1 MSGPDVIDTEAPNP
15 PWRHRDER
23 RRHFFQRLS
32 DRTPLRTKLIT
43 AVLVLV
49 IIALSVISFASVN
62 VLSSYLTTQ
71 HDTQLRSVSQRIVAD
86 PTGAF
91 ANLSANIA
99 YPVAGNADVFAGVQQ
114 PGNQLSPMSS
124 GPRLGGGAT
133 FGNSQPSVPDV
144 PTSQAWAT
152 ANSGKLVTVNAQ
164 SGSDS
169 WRVIAA
175 PITIGTVSGTLVV
188 AYDLGDISAEI
199 HRLITVD
206 LIVSAAIIVVLAIVA
221 IAVVRAN
228 LRPLNDIELTAGQIA
243 SGHLDHRVPEG
254 DPRTEIGSL
263 GQSLNAMLSQ
273 IERAFHSQEESEQ
286 AAHDSEERM
295 RRFIADAS
303 HELRTPLTTIR
314 GFAAHYRMR
323 GGAGGSRRTGNGGRD
338 GRSEDQ
344 EQPFRTD
351 AFVPQSANGAS
362 HGGLTPEGPSLG
374 DAPRDDLAPAGMP
387 PEELDHL
394 IGRVEAEAT
403 RMGLLVE
410 DLLTLAR
417 LDQQRPLNLAPVDVL
432 TLAADAVQDARIVSP
447 GRPIDLIVA
456 PGTAFL
462 VEGDEQRLRQVL
474 GNLVNN
480 ALTHTPAGT
489 PVRVKI
495 GAGTLPPMAAGRP
508 VGSAAGNAD
517 GFASGAEG
525 TATAGREPVPAVVL
539 DVEDDGPGMPPE
551 QAQRVFE
558 RFYRA
563 DAARNRASGGTGLGL
578 AIVAGLVSAHGG
590 TVSVRTAPGE
600 GADFQVRLPL
610 SPDALVSDDPDDT
623 LPDSE
628 LAGASS
634 RPVSHSATTFS
645 CGPTPSYQF

>member
-1 MSGPDVIDTEAPNP
+1 MSGPDVVDTEAPTP

-23 RRHFFQRLS
+23 GRHFFQRLS

-43 AVLVLV
+43 AVLALV
-49 IIALSVISFASVN
+49 IVALAVISVASV
-62 VLSSYLTTQ
+62 VLLRTNLTTQ
-71 HDTQLRSVSQRIVAD
+71 QDGKLQSGFAHIVSSVGNRTIEATPGATSITPSDLVLGIQATGGQLTSPTYQGQNFAGMGNVGEQGSLPSL
-86 PTGAF
+86 PTGANW
-91 ANLSANIA
+91 APAPN
-99 YPVAGNADVFAGVQQ
+99 GVLLTV
-114 PGNQLSPMSS
+114 PAVS
-124 GPRLGGGAT
+124 GG
-133 FGNSQPSVPDV
+133 
-144 PTSQAWAT
+144 
-152 ANSGKLVTVNAQ
+152 
-164 SGSDS
+164 DS
-169 WRVIAA
+169 WRVMAV
-175 PITIGTVSGTLVV
+175 TVSFVNETTGKTEAGTLVLGV
-188 AYDLGDISAEI
+188 DLGPVNADIE
-199 HRLITVD
+199 RLAVVD
-206 LIVSAAIIVVLAIVA
+206 LAVSGAIVIVLAMVA
-221 IAVVRAN
+221 IAVVQAN
-228 LRPLNDIELTAGQIA
+228 LRALNDIELTAGQIA
-243 SGHLDHRVPEG
+243 KGHLDHRVPEG

-273 IERAFHSQEESEQ
+273 IEQAFHAQEESEQ
-286 AAHDSEERM
+286 AAHESEERM

-323 GGAGGSRRTGNGGRD
+323 GGAGAGRAGVNGGRG
-338 GRSEDQ
+338 GRLEDQ
-344 EQPFRTD
+344 EQSSRTD
-351 AFVPQSANGAS
+351 AFVPRSGNGSLSSAV
-362 HGGLTPEGPSLG
+362 TPEGSSRGGASSDETSPV
-374 DAPRDDLAPAGMP
+374 DGMP

-394 IGRVEAEAT
+394 IARVEAEAT

-417 LDQQRPLNLAPVDVL
+417 LDQQRPLNIAPVDVL

-462 VEGDEQRLRQVL
+462 VDGDEQRLRQVL

-495 GAGTLPPMAAGRP
+495 GAGTLPPTADRQAG
-508 VGSAAGNAD
+508 GASSANGAGFAGGTGNA
-517 GFASGAEG
+517 AAAAE
-525 TATAGREPVPAVVL
+525 RPVPAVVL
-539 DVEDDGPGMPPE
+539 DVEDDGPGMPAE

-578 AIVAGLVSAHGG
+578 AIVAGLVNAHGG
-590 TVSVRTAPGE
+590 TVSVRTAPGN

-610 SPDALVSDDPDDT
+610 SPDALASSDDPDDT
-623 LPDSE
+623 LPD
-628 LAGASS
+628 
-634 RPVSHSATTFS
+634 
-645 CGPTPSYQF
+645 

>member
-1 MSGPDVIDTEAPNP
+1 VVATGPDVVDTEAPNP
-15 PWRHRDER
+15 PWRHREER
-23 RRHFFQRLS
+23 RRHLLQRLS

-43 AVLVLV
+43 AVLALV
-49 IIALSVISFASVN
+49 IIALAVISVASV
-62 VLSSYLTTQ
+62 VLLRTNLTTQ
-71 HDTQLRSVSQRIVAD
+71 QDGKLRTSFARIVAGV
-86 PTGAF
+86 PTITATPGATEITSSGMLLGIQATGGQLNSPPYQGQNF
-91 ANLSANIA
+91 AGMGNVREQGSLPSLPTSANWA
-99 YPVAGNADVFAGVQQ
+99 PAPNGV
-114 PGNQLSPMSS
+114 L
-124 GPRLGGGAT
+124 LT
-133 FGNSQPSVPDV
+133 VPSV
-144 PTSQAWAT
+144 
-152 ANSGKLVTVNAQ
+152 SG
-164 SGSDS
+164 GDS
-169 WRVIAA
+169 WRVMAV
-175 PITIGTVSGTLVV
+175 TVSFGNLTTGKAETGTLVLGV
-188 AYDLGDISAEI
+188 DLGPVNADIE
-199 HRLITVD
+199 RLAVVD
-206 LIVSAAIIVVLAIVA
+206 LAVSGAIVIVLAVAA
-221 IAVVRAN
+221 IAVVQAN

-243 SGHLDHRVPEG
+243 KGHLDHRVPEG

-273 IERAFHSQEESEQ
+273 IERAFHAQEESEQ

-323 GGAGGSRRTGNGGRD
+323 GGAGSLRRTGNGGRD

-344 EQPFRTD
+344 EQSSRTD
-351 AFVPQSANGAS
+351 AFVPQSTNGS
-362 HGGLTPEGPSLG
+362 PLGGPTPEGSSRGGASRDSLASG
-374 DAPRDDLAPAGMP
+374 GMP

-394 IGRVEAEAT
+394 IARVEAEAT

-447 GRPIDLIVA
+447 GRPIDLVVA

-462 VEGDEQRLRQVL
+462 VDGDEQRLRQVL

-480 ALTHTPAGT
+480 ALTHTPTGT

-495 GAGTLPPMAAGRP
+495 GAGTLPSMAAGRP
-508 VGSAAGNAD
+508 NGRASADTD

-525 TATAGREPVPAVVL
+525 GATAGREPVPAVVL

-623 LPDSE
+623 LPD
-628 LAGASS
+628 
-634 RPVSHSATTFS
+634 
-645 CGPTPSYQF
+645 